1 MPTPTDKTLPAP
13 IARGGNR
20 LAHRGPRDDS
30 DPDEG
35 CLTAWTTAIS
45 RTTLAGQP
53 TPPRAFASIR
63 AGWGRALEQ
72 AKRCREYG
80 RGEDDEDG
88 PLYAGMGHPALCSD
102 RGGGGSRAC
111 MPTLRAR
118 TITVRHALGPPRSPR
133 ATLRYYLVASMA
145 LDGRETAEWPQALPV
160 ITPIP
165 SGSSKISIARY
176 MRRWPYACARCGR
189 DTPPR
194 AAANPDPGP
203 SAGWSGTGHHGPRS
217 SLLCSLLKF
226 VPSSVPL
233 WIPYAAP
240 VGVYLG

>member
-1 MPTPTDKTLPAP
+1 MQGWATLLFVQTAAAADPAP
-13 IARGGNR
+13 ACR
-20 LAHRGPRDDS
+20 L
-30 DPDEG
+30 
-35 CLTAWTTAIS
+35 C
-45 RTTLAGQP
+45 
-53 TPPRAFASIR
+53 
-63 AGWGRALEQ
+63 
-72 AKRCREYG
+72 
-80 RGEDDEDG
+80 
-88 PLYAGMGHPALCSD
+88 
-102 RGGGGSRAC
+102 
-111 MPTLRAR
+111 RAR

-203 SAGWSGTGHHGPRS
+203 CQPHAPLTPRRSWLTTHAAAGWSGTGHHGPRS
-217 SLLCSLLKF
+217 PLLCSLLKF

-240 VGVYLG
+240 LGVYLG